1 MFTESIEF
9 KSVRSETIRFLDGR
23 MRCAEGIEKW
33 QRKEI
38 LIGYFKTTTAAAAAA
53 ALMAE
58 KCVRNKTRKDETFV
72 QTLA

>member
-23 MRCAEGIEKW
+23 MRCAEGIEHW
-33 QRKEI
+33 QGKEI
-38 LIGYFKTTTAAAAAA
+38 LIGYFKTTTAAAAF
-53 ALMAE
+53 MAE
-58 KCVRNKTRKDETFV
+58 KCVRNETRKEETFV